1 MDADTIKH
9 RFEVSSL
16 FVRYSKTKN
25 GKMVPKALV
34 YTKAEHGI
42 NRATLDPDALKVIE
56 RLHSQGHQAYIVGGA
71 VRDSILGRKPKDFDI
86 VTDAVPNRIKRVF
99 WNSRIIGRR
108 FRLVHVFFG
117 PKIIEV
123 ATFRSLKDGT
133 VGNTFGTM
141 DDDVKRRDF
150 TLNALYYD
158 PVDETVI
165 DYCGGM
171 KDIRKGEVKPLI
183 PLNVIFK
190 EDPVRMIRA
199 VKYASSAGFSIG
211 LPTRIMIKREAK
223 LLKDVSVSRLS
234 EEATKIFC
242 SGKAATI
249 FQGLFDYKLLYF
261 FMPNIA
267 RLLENRVYREA
278 FYACLAEM
286 DQQENEDGE
295 RKLGK
300 QLSLPLGLYLEKN
313 VDWDASPHDTFPEA
327 LRLSREFL
335 APLNPPRVELENA
348 IKAVYRAKGHSVK
361 VKRRER
367 RRGKLSADAATGP
380 ASPPGNQDLA

>member
-1 MDADTIKH
+1 
-9 RFEVSSL
+9 
-16 FVRYSKTKN
+16 
-25 GKMVPKALV
+25 MVPKALV

-42 NRATLDPDALKVIE
+42 NRALLDPDALKVIE

-86 VTDAVPNRIKRVF
+86 VTDAVPNRIKRIF

-158 PVDETVI
+158 PVDETII

-183 PLNVIFK
+183 PLSVIFK

-249 FQGLFDYKLLYF
+249 FQGLFEYKLLYF

-267 RLLENRVYREA
+267 KLLENRVYREA
-278 FYACLAEM
+278 FYACLTNM
-286 DQQENEDGE
+286 DQQQDQDGE

-300 QLSLPLGLYLEKN
+300 QLSLPLGLYLEKT

-335 APLNPPRVELENA
+335 SPLNPPRVELENA
-348 IKAVYRAKGHSVK
+348 IKAVYRAKGYSVK

-367 RRGKLSADAATGP
+367 RRGKPSGGAPTAPAAP
-380 ASPPGNQDLA
+380 EGNQDLA